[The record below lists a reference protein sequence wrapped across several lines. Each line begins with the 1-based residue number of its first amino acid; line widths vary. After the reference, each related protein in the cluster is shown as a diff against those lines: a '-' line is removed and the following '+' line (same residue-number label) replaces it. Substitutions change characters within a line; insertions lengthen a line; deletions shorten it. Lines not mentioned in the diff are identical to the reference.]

1 MWLARTA
8 TAKAAV
14 MAVALWPPGDAWGH
28 WGAAVASALI
38 GHGHWLAGGRAGW

>member
-14 MAVALWPPGDAWGH
+14 MAVALWPPPRDAWGA
-28 WGAAVASALI
+28 WGRLGAL
-38 GHGHWLAGGRAGW
+38 GARRSHRR